1 MNVRRSIEEG
11 ILGGCL
17 LENGYI
23 KIANILTSKNFSS
36 WPDNYNHATIFEAVE
51 TLFPQAVDIITVSGW
66 VAKNKSLNLSYQITD
81 LSTKVNSTANIQA
94 HALILLEID
103 ITEKF
108 QKLLSSLSVK
118 ADLLHSS
125 ALNEMLIEAKKPHTD
140 IFQLIDDSIAYFR
153 KIDADQDV
161 LTGLENFRKAIDTKA
176 VLGIKKNA
184 KMDALFSHFYTLYSS
199 GSYQQI
205 KTILKL
211 LDTAKNAGKLS
222 HSQIKLI
229 EQI

>member
-1 MNVRRSIEEG
+1 MRRGIEEA

-23 KIANILTSKNFSS
+23 KISNILTSKNFSS
-36 WPDNYNHATIFEAVE
+36 WPHNYNHAVMFEAVE
-51 TLFPQAVDIITVSGW
+51 TLFPQAIDILTVSDW
-66 VAKNKSLNLSYQITD
+66 VRKYKSLNLSYEITD
-81 LSTKVNSTANIQA
+81 ITTKVNSTANIQA

-108 QKLLSSLSVK
+108 QKLLTTLSSK

-125 ALNEMLIEAKKPHTD
+125 ALSEMLSEAKKPQTD

-153 KIDADQDV
+153 KIDAEQD
-161 LTGLENFRKAIDTKA
+161 LLAGLENFRKAIDTKA

-184 KMDALFSHFYTLYSS
+184 KMDALFSHFYSLYSN
-199 GSYQQI
+199 GSYQHT